1 MSLPTTKR
9 EARKWVREHFA
20 SYIENADM
28 GLDGDEVNELICE
41 VFTDES
47 QKIANRIRNTR

>member
-41 VFTDES
+41 VFDDES
-47 QKIANRIRNTR
+47 QKIANRIRNT